1 MGREDVKGAV
11 QQQFGDVAENY
22 TTSAV
27 HAKGADLQTML
38 ECIPLNADM
47 CVLDAGAGAGHTA
60 MVFAPHV
67 KEVIAYDLTPAMLT
81 QVEQNAKERGL
92 DNISTQQGDV
102 ENLPFDDDSF
112 DVIVSRYSAHHWI
125 NPAQAVCEFAR
136 ILKPNGYVIF
146 SDIVASENPAFD
158 TFLQA
163 LELLRDPSHVRD
175 FSVSQWKTMFG
186 EAGFEAEVVDLFDLS
201 LDFENWIARMQT
213 APVHVAALR
222 SLYSG
227 ASADIKA
234 QFNLPDE
241 LPDGTFTFTIPS
253 LVMRGYL
260 PQ

>member
-1 MGREDVKGAV
+1 MSKADVKGAV
-11 QQQFGDVAENY
+11 QQQFGNVAQNY
-22 TTSAV
+22 TTSKV
-27 HAKGADLQTML
+27 HAKGQDLQTMV
-38 ECIPLNADM
+38 ECVTLNADM
-47 CVLDAGAGAGHTA
+47 RVLDAGAGAGHTA
-60 MVFAPHV
+60 MAFAPYV
-67 KEVIAYDLTPAMLT
+67 KEVIAYDLTPAMLI
-81 QVEQNAKERGL
+81 QVEQNAQERGL
-92 DNISTQQGDV
+92 TNISTQQGDV

-112 DVIVSRYSAHHWI
+112 DVIVSRYSAHHWM
-125 NPAQAVCEFAR
+125 NPAQAVREFAR

-175 FSVSQWKTMFG
+175 FSVSQWETMFG
-186 EAGFEAEVVDLFDLS
+186 EAGFEAEVVDLFDLP
-201 LDFENWIARMQT
+201 LDFENWIERMQT
-213 APVHVAALR
+213 APAHVMALR

-253 LVMRGYL
+253 LVMKGRL